1 MTRSLSAT
9 LPEIPLHLI
18 PRAVAQLIREKGDAV
33 YRISIKRTHWHHF
46 NVSVRTKRIKRELAP
61 VRVAVLDELP
71 GTGADKKHHAVRKG
85 RGCAA

>member
-1 MTRSLSAT
+1 MTRSLSTA
-9 LPEIPLHLI
+9 LSEIPLYLL
-18 PRAVAQLIREKGDAV
+18 PLAAARLIREKRDAV

-61 VRVAVLDELP
+61 TRVAVLEEVP
-71 GTGADKKHHAVRKG
+71 GTGAAKKHHAARKG